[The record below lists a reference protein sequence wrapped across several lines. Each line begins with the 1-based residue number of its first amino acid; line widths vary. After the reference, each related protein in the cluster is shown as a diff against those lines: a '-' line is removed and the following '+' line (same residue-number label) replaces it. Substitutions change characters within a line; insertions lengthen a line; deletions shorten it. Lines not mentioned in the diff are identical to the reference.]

1 MCIFHSCEFVR
12 AFEKGFNQR
21 HFLEFP
27 KDISLCFTYLNPQL
41 SGISSFNNTSLRD
54 PLLQYSVIIEKFSI
68 SVTIPINFD
77 KFMWSRAL

>member
-1 MCIFHSCEFVR
+1 M
-12 AFEKGFNQR
+12 
-21 HFLEFP
+21 
-27 KDISLCFTYLNPQL
+27 KDIFLNFLKIFPCVSSFTYLNPQL

-68 SVTIPINFD
+68 SVTIPINLA